1 MSADELLCSRK
12 NWNRVVLEGRKPGQ
26 VIGVGCSDTEHLLV
40 DVGKALFADLR
51 RVAEVLDSNDGSTQ
65 YQQVCDQLVA
75 SFDDPELTYSARIL
89 QAIKEQGLTGAGVA
103 LAEQYRHLLCEEPLE
118 ILTEA
123 DFSRQAQE
131 SVLKQQQLE
140 QSDTLDFAS
149 YLAGRE
155 G

>member
-1 MSADELLCSRK
+1 M
-12 NWNRVVLEGRKPGQ
+12 
-26 VIGVGCSDTEHLLV
+26 

-51 RVAEVLDSNDGSTQ
+51 RVAEVLDSHDSSTE

-89 QAIKEQGLTGAGVA
+89 HAIKENGLTGAGVA

-118 ILTEA
+118 ILSEE
-123 DFSRQAQE
+123 DFSRQARE
-131 SVLKQQQLE
+131 SVLAQQQLE
-140 QSDTLDFAS
+140 ESDTLDFER
-149 YLAGRE
+149 YLAERE

>member
-1 MSADELLCSRK
+1 M
-12 NWNRVVLEGRKPGQ
+12 EGRKPGL
-26 VIGVGCSDTEHLLV
+26 VIGVGCSDTEHSLV
-40 DVGKALFADLR
+40 EVGKALFADLR
-51 RVAEVLDSNDGSTQ
+51 RVAEVLDSNEGSTQ

-89 QAIKEQGLTGAGVA
+89 HAIKEKGLTGAGVA
-103 LAEQYRHLLCEEPLE
+103 LAEQYRQMLCAEPLE

-123 DFSRQAQE
+123 DFTQQAQE
-131 SVLKQQQLE
+131 SVAAQQALE
-140 QSDTLDFAS
+140 ASDSISFED